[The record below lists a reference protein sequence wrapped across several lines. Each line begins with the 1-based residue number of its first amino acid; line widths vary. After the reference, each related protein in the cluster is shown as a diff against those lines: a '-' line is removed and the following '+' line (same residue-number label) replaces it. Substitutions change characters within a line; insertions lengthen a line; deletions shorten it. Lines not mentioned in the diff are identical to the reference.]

1 MLVLMRKWELVRSQF
16 TQAEKDAMNAAYQ
29 GETICPRGISVD
41 AEQLPPELKTKLI
54 AALAGAK

>member
-1 MLVLMRKWELVRSQF
+1 MLVLERKWLLIRSQF

-41 AEQLPPELKTKLI
+41 AEQLSPELKTKLI
-54 AALAGAK
+54 TALAGAK